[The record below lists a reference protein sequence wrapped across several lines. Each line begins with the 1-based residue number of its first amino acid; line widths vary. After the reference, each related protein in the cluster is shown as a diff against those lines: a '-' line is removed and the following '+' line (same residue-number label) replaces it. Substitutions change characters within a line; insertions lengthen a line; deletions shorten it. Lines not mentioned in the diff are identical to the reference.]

1 MSAALLP
8 ACPSSSSL
16 RPSALL
22 LPPPPTHP
30 LALEAS
36 AALSQ
41 AQQQHR
47 DADRTPTYPP
57 RTPTHTHSMLQ
68 VLCLQ
73 ETKLQESHVA
83 DALAGLGLP
92 GWAATFSCSAEKK
105 GYSGVATLCR
115 QKPLSVVCGIG
126 DAAHDGEGRVIT
138 VVRCAAICWGGGM
151 SAAAACAA
159 ACCCLRARWRFQ
171 QKSLLANT
179 PTTSKRHDTATTH
192 DTKQTNEQ
200 QSDRRRPRRTSSTRT
215 CPTRARASSAS
226 TTAPASG

>member
-1 MSAALLP
+1 MRAPRLDAPALSVMAWNVAGLRSLLKKDAGAVRRLVEQERVDVSAALLP

-138 VVRCAAICWGGGM
+138 VVRCAAICWGGGHV
-151 SAAAACAA
+151 SCGGL
-159 ACCCLRARWRFQ
+159 CGRLL
-171 QKSLLANT
+171 LLARAMAL
-179 PTTSKRHDTATTH
+179 PTKVTA
-192 DTKQTNEQ
+192 
-200 QSDRRRPRRTSSTRT
+200 
-215 CPTRARASSAS
+215 C
-226 TTAPASG
+226 